1 MTSRALRSDSM
12 PASQSSASSPVH
24 YPASDNMGEHELQR
38 LIMEVLR
45 PLIERWLRSR
55 GVTAH
60 AGADTFFYYVK
71 GDPTH
76 RIAPDI
82 YVLEGVPQ
90 DEIVASWKM
99 WELGRAPS
107 FALEI
112 VSGDALKDYDDVPAV
127 LGRLGTRE
135 LVLFD
140 PEARAGSKRRARWTV
155 FRRRERGFLREV
167 QTFDDRVRSEVL
179 GAWLRVVGS
188 GASRRIRLALDP
200 NGDALFA
207 TEVEE
212 ARREIEDAQREIERL
227 RKELARRG

>member
-1 MTSRALRSDSM
+1 MTGRALHSDSM
-12 PASQSSASSPVH
+12 TASRSSASSPVY
-24 YPASDNMGEHELQR
+24 YPTSDDMGEHELQR
-38 LIMEVLR
+38 LIMEELR
-45 PLIERWLRSR
+45 PLIERWLRAR

-71 GDPTH
+71 GDPTQ

-82 YVLEGVPQ
+82 YVLAGVPQ
-90 DEIVASWKM
+90 DEIVASWKL

-112 VSGDALKDYDDVPAV
+112 VSSDALKDYDDVPAV

-140 PEARAGSKRRARWTV
+140 PEARTGSKRRARWTV
-155 FRRRERGFLREV
+155 FRKSERGFMREV
-167 QTFDDRVRSEVL
+167 QTFDDRVHSEVL

-188 GASRRIRLALDP
+188 GSSRRIRLALDP
-200 NGDALFA
+200 KGDELFP
-207 TEVEE
+207 TELEE
-212 ARREIEDAQREIERL
+212 VQRENQRL
-227 RKELARRG
+227 REELARRG